1 MRPLYYTRGHGVFT
15 FEINEEINI
24 ALLQILVILINNL
37 LHFDVMP
44 IDQTAME
51 HLGWVLYYED
61 TPYFCYSYS
70 EDRKHNQAG
79 EYLYNSFSKGNSIS
93 IPTVLQGE

>member
-1 MRPLYYTRGHGVFT
+1 MFT

-51 HLGWVLYYED
+51 HLGWVL
-61 TPYFCYSYS
+61 
-70 EDRKHNQAG
+70 
-79 EYLYNSFSKGNSIS
+79 
-93 IPTVLQGE
+93 